1 MSAFACVDNAA
12 DVKADDNN
20 IAPQALTTTPP
31 SATRT
36 PVATATSLAVF
47 PGERTLLF
55 SQAHFERVMHE
66 GKEIPKPL
74 PAKLLMLTPEGDGFR
89 ADILQDQE
97 SRVFHKAIC
106 VKTDVGVRLLTIGGT
121 EAILKMWRVEEGAW
135 KADTLW
141 NPKFGGKWDRL
152 RDFEVGN
159 VDDDPEFE
167 IVIATH
173 DQGVVAVANRTAGG
187 WDVIEAQRQANTFVH
202 EIEIGDVVG
211 KGKPSF
217 FATPSAPNKANQSQS
232 GGIVMFTKKADG
244 FARTQIA
251 DLSKSHAKEILV
263 ADLDG
268 DGKPE
273 LYTAIEAEL
282 NGNVEKSPVEIRRF
296 VPSKRGAWKSQV
308 VASLP
313 GARQS
318 RVLLAAD
325 LTGTGKPDIIAT
337 TYKDG
342 IWRLTPPH
350 KPNGK
355 WSKSQ
360 IDANSSGFEHA
371 AGVADLNGDGKPELY
386 VADDDKDEIRQYAWD
401 GNSFTRKVIH
411 KTGQSDLTWFVA
423 ACAPEE
429 L

>member
-1 MSAFACVDNAA
+1 MNVRIRTLSLVAVSAFACVDNAA

-152 RDFEVGN
+152 RDF
-159 VDDDPEFE
+159 
-167 IVIATH
+167 
-173 DQGVVAVANRTAGG
+173 
-187 WDVIEAQRQANTFVH
+187 
-202 EIEIGDVVG
+202 
-211 KGKPSF
+211 S
-217 FATPSAPNKANQSQS
+217 
-232 GGIVMFTKKADG
+232 M
-244 FARTQIA
+244 
-251 DLSKSHAKEILV
+251 
-263 ADLDG
+263 
-268 DGKPE
+268 
-273 LYTAIEAEL
+273 
-282 NGNVEKSPVEIRRF
+282 
-296 VPSKRGAWKSQV
+296 
-308 VASLP
+308 ASL
-313 GARQS
+313 S
-318 RVLLAAD
+318 
-325 LTGTGKPDIIAT
+325 IA
-337 TYKDG
+337 
-342 IWRLTPPH
+342 
-350 KPNGK
+350 
-355 WSKSQ
+355 SV
-360 IDANSSGFEHA
+360 SSLPVSA
-371 AGVADLNGDGKPELY
+371 C
-386 VADDDKDEIRQYAWD
+386 
-401 GNSFTRKVIH
+401 RKVR
-411 KTGQSDLTWFVA
+411 KDWSSAWWALR
-423 ACAPEE
+423 ACGDWTS
-429 L
+429 LGIGT